1 MLSRSFQDLEMATVL
16 RAWIASVVKD
26 ELTATFE
33 AFEGVYTPGE
43 EIWKT
48 HRHCRPDTAEV
59 YLQKGRLVQIIDVVF
74 IHLIVALD

>member
-1 MLSRSFQDLEMATVL
+1 MATVL

-43 EIWKT
+43 EIRKN
-48 HRHCRPDTAEV
+48 HRRCRPDAAEV
-59 YLQKGRLVQIIDVVF
+59 HLQKGRQVQIIDVVF
-74 IHLIVALD
+74 IHLIIELD

>member
-1 MLSRSFQDLEMATVL
+1 MVNAL

-43 EIWKT
+43 EIRKD

-74 IHLIVALD
+74 IHLIVALG